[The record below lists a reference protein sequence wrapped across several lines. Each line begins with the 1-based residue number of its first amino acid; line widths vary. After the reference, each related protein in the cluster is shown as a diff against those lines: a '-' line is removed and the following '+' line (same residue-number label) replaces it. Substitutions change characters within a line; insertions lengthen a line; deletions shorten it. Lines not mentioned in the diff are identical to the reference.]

1 MSVDAKLVKTLR
13 ERTGAG
19 MMDCK
24 KALVEANGDLD
35 AAVDHLRKAGI
46 AKAAK
51 KSSRAANEGIIFSYI
66 HPGSKLGVLV
76 ELGCETDFVAKT
88 EGFNDLAAS
97 IAMQVA
103 ASNPLAVDESGVS
116 QDILD
121 KEKEIFMDQAKSSGK
136 PENVVEKIVEGKLN
150 KFIEDNCLVHQSFV
164 KNPDMTISQLVQEA
178 VAKLG
183 ENITINRFVRFALGE
198 QSNQNML
205 NQSIDSAKSKMEQTI
220 SFVKSEIGKIR
231 TGRANTEMF
240 NNILVNYYDNE
251 TPLNQVANIAALDAI
266 TISIQPFDK
275 TVIDDIEKAILE
287 SDLGFNPSNNGNSIM
302 ITFPPLSAERRQE
315 LVKVASKIIEDG
327 RISVR
332 NIRREIIQSAKRIED
347 EQNISE
353 DNMKT
358 FLDNIQEVTDSFITR
373 LNALQKE
380 KEVEILDK

>member
-1 MSVDAKLVKTLR
+1 
-13 ERTGAG
+13 
-19 MMDCK
+19 
-24 KALVEANGDLD
+24 
-35 AAVDHLRKAGI
+35 
-46 AKAAK
+46 
-51 KSSRAANEGIIFSYI
+51 
-66 HPGSKLGVLV
+66 
-76 ELGCETDFVAKT
+76 
-88 EGFNDLAAS
+88 
-97 IAMQVA
+97 
-103 ASNPLAVDESGVS
+103 
-116 QDILD
+116 
-121 KEKEIFMDQAKSSGK
+121 
-136 PENVVEKIVEGKLN
+136 
-150 KFIEDNCLVHQSFV
+150 
-164 KNPDMTISQLVQEA
+164 
-178 VAKLG
+178 
-183 ENITINRFVRFALGE
+183 
-198 QSNQNML
+198 ML

-275 TVIDDIEKAILE
+275 TVIDDIEKAIIE

-358 FLDNIQEVTDSFITR
+358 FLDDIQEVTDSFITR

-380 KEVEILDK
+380 KEIEILDK

>member
-1 MSVDAKLVKTLR
+1 
-13 ERTGAG
+13 
-19 MMDCK
+19 
-24 KALVEANGDLD
+24 
-35 AAVDHLRKAGI
+35 
-46 AKAAK
+46 
-51 KSSRAANEGIIFSYI
+51 
-66 HPGSKLGVLV
+66 
-76 ELGCETDFVAKT
+76 
-88 EGFNDLAAS
+88 
-97 IAMQVA
+97 
-103 ASNPLAVDESGVS
+103 
-116 QDILD
+116 
-121 KEKEIFMDQAKSSGK
+121 
-136 PENVVEKIVEGKLN
+136 
-150 KFIEDNCLVHQSFV
+150 
-164 KNPDMTISQLVQEA
+164 
-178 VAKLG
+178 
-183 ENITINRFVRFALGE
+183 
-198 QSNQNML
+198 ML

-275 TVIDDIEKAILE
+275 TVIDDIEKAILD

-315 LVKVASKIIEDG
+315 LVKVASKIIEEG

-358 FLDNIQEVTDSFITR
+358 FLDDIQEVTDSFITR

>member
-1 MSVDAKLVKTLR
+1 
-13 ERTGAG
+13 
-19 MMDCK
+19 
-24 KALVEANGDLD
+24 
-35 AAVDHLRKAGI
+35 
-46 AKAAK
+46 
-51 KSSRAANEGIIFSYI
+51 
-66 HPGSKLGVLV
+66 
-76 ELGCETDFVAKT
+76 
-88 EGFNDLAAS
+88 
-97 IAMQVA
+97 
-103 ASNPLAVDESGVS
+103 
-116 QDILD
+116 
-121 KEKEIFMDQAKSSGK
+121 
-136 PENVVEKIVEGKLN
+136 
-150 KFIEDNCLVHQSFV
+150 
-164 KNPDMTISQLVQEA
+164 
-178 VAKLG
+178 
-183 ENITINRFVRFALGE
+183 
-198 QSNQNML
+198 ML

-358 FLDNIQEVTDSFITR
+358 FLADIQEVTDTYIGR
-373 LNALQKE
+373 LNSLQKE
-380 KEVEILDK
+380 KEEEILDK

>member
-1 MSVDAKLVKTLR
+1 
-13 ERTGAG
+13 
-19 MMDCK
+19 
-24 KALVEANGDLD
+24 
-35 AAVDHLRKAGI
+35 
-46 AKAAK
+46 
-51 KSSRAANEGIIFSYI
+51 
-66 HPGSKLGVLV
+66 
-76 ELGCETDFVAKT
+76 
-88 EGFNDLAAS
+88 
-97 IAMQVA
+97 
-103 ASNPLAVDESGVS
+103 
-116 QDILD
+116 
-121 KEKEIFMDQAKSSGK
+121 
-136 PENVVEKIVEGKLN
+136 
-150 KFIEDNCLVHQSFV
+150 
-164 KNPDMTISQLVQEA
+164 
-178 VAKLG
+178 
-183 ENITINRFVRFALGE
+183 
-198 QSNQNML
+198 ML

-332 NIRREIIQSAKRIED
+332 NIRREIIQSAKRIEN

-358 FLDNIQEVTDSFITR
+358 FLDDIQEVTDSFITR

>member
-1 MSVDAKLVKTLR
+1 
-13 ERTGAG
+13 
-19 MMDCK
+19 
-24 KALVEANGDLD
+24 
-35 AAVDHLRKAGI
+35 
-46 AKAAK
+46 
-51 KSSRAANEGIIFSYI
+51 
-66 HPGSKLGVLV
+66 
-76 ELGCETDFVAKT
+76 
-88 EGFNDLAAS
+88 
-97 IAMQVA
+97 
-103 ASNPLAVDESGVS
+103 
-116 QDILD
+116 
-121 KEKEIFMDQAKSSGK
+121 
-136 PENVVEKIVEGKLN
+136 
-150 KFIEDNCLVHQSFV
+150 
-164 KNPDMTISQLVQEA
+164 
-178 VAKLG
+178 
-183 ENITINRFVRFALGE
+183 
-198 QSNQNML
+198 ML

-220 SFVKSEIGKIR
+220 SFVKSEISKIR

-358 FLDNIQEVTDSFITR
+358 FLDDIQEVTDTYISR

-380 KEVEILDK
+380 KETEILDK

>member
-1 MSVDAKLVKTLR
+1 
-13 ERTGAG
+13 
-19 MMDCK
+19 
-24 KALVEANGDLD
+24 
-35 AAVDHLRKAGI
+35 
-46 AKAAK
+46 
-51 KSSRAANEGIIFSYI
+51 
-66 HPGSKLGVLV
+66 
-76 ELGCETDFVAKT
+76 
-88 EGFNDLAAS
+88 
-97 IAMQVA
+97 
-103 ASNPLAVDESGVS
+103 
-116 QDILD
+116 
-121 KEKEIFMDQAKSSGK
+121 
-136 PENVVEKIVEGKLN
+136 
-150 KFIEDNCLVHQSFV
+150 
-164 KNPDMTISQLVQEA
+164 
-178 VAKLG
+178 
-183 ENITINRFVRFALGE
+183 
-198 QSNQNML
+198 ML

-358 FLDNIQEVTDSFITR
+358 FLDDIQEVTDSFIIR

-380 KEVEILDK
+380 KEVEIIDK

>member
-1 MSVDAKLVKTLR
+1 
-13 ERTGAG
+13 
-19 MMDCK
+19 
-24 KALVEANGDLD
+24 
-35 AAVDHLRKAGI
+35 
-46 AKAAK
+46 
-51 KSSRAANEGIIFSYI
+51 
-66 HPGSKLGVLV
+66 
-76 ELGCETDFVAKT
+76 
-88 EGFNDLAAS
+88 
-97 IAMQVA
+97 
-103 ASNPLAVDESGVS
+103 
-116 QDILD
+116 
-121 KEKEIFMDQAKSSGK
+121 
-136 PENVVEKIVEGKLN
+136 
-150 KFIEDNCLVHQSFV
+150 
-164 KNPDMTISQLVQEA
+164 
-178 VAKLG
+178 
-183 ENITINRFVRFALGE
+183 
-198 QSNQNML
+198 ML

-358 FLDNIQEVTDSFITR
+358 FLDDIQEVTDSFITK

>member
-1 MSVDAKLVKTLR
+1 
-13 ERTGAG
+13 
-19 MMDCK
+19 
-24 KALVEANGDLD
+24 
-35 AAVDHLRKAGI
+35 
-46 AKAAK
+46 
-51 KSSRAANEGIIFSYI
+51 
-66 HPGSKLGVLV
+66 
-76 ELGCETDFVAKT
+76 
-88 EGFNDLAAS
+88 
-97 IAMQVA
+97 
-103 ASNPLAVDESGVS
+103 
-116 QDILD
+116 
-121 KEKEIFMDQAKSSGK
+121 
-136 PENVVEKIVEGKLN
+136 
-150 KFIEDNCLVHQSFV
+150 
-164 KNPDMTISQLVQEA
+164 
-178 VAKLG
+178 
-183 ENITINRFVRFALGE
+183 
-198 QSNQNML
+198 ML

-315 LVKVASKIIEDG
+315 LVKLASKIIEDG

-358 FLDNIQEVTDSFITR
+358 FLDDIQEVTDSFITR

>member
-1 MSVDAKLVKTLR
+1 
-13 ERTGAG
+13 
-19 MMDCK
+19 
-24 KALVEANGDLD
+24 
-35 AAVDHLRKAGI
+35 
-46 AKAAK
+46 
-51 KSSRAANEGIIFSYI
+51 
-66 HPGSKLGVLV
+66 
-76 ELGCETDFVAKT
+76 
-88 EGFNDLAAS
+88 
-97 IAMQVA
+97 
-103 ASNPLAVDESGVS
+103 
-116 QDILD
+116 
-121 KEKEIFMDQAKSSGK
+121 
-136 PENVVEKIVEGKLN
+136 
-150 KFIEDNCLVHQSFV
+150 
-164 KNPDMTISQLVQEA
+164 
-178 VAKLG
+178 
-183 ENITINRFVRFALGE
+183 
-198 QSNQNML
+198 ML

-358 FLDNIQEVTDSFITR
+358 FLDDIQEVTDSFITR
-373 LNALQKE
+373 LNVLHKE
-380 KEVEILDK
+380 KEVEILDQ

>member
-1 MSVDAKLVKTLR
+1 
-13 ERTGAG
+13 
-19 MMDCK
+19 
-24 KALVEANGDLD
+24 
-35 AAVDHLRKAGI
+35 
-46 AKAAK
+46 
-51 KSSRAANEGIIFSYI
+51 
-66 HPGSKLGVLV
+66 
-76 ELGCETDFVAKT
+76 
-88 EGFNDLAAS
+88 
-97 IAMQVA
+97 
-103 ASNPLAVDESGVS
+103 
-116 QDILD
+116 
-121 KEKEIFMDQAKSSGK
+121 
-136 PENVVEKIVEGKLN
+136 
-150 KFIEDNCLVHQSFV
+150 
-164 KNPDMTISQLVQEA
+164 
-178 VAKLG
+178 
-183 ENITINRFVRFALGE
+183 
-198 QSNQNML
+198 ML

-220 SFVKSEIGKIR
+220 AFVKTEIGKIR

-358 FLDNIQEVTDSFITR
+358 FLDDIQEVTDSFIIR

>member
-1 MSVDAKLVKTLR
+1 
-13 ERTGAG
+13 
-19 MMDCK
+19 
-24 KALVEANGDLD
+24 
-35 AAVDHLRKAGI
+35 
-46 AKAAK
+46 
-51 KSSRAANEGIIFSYI
+51 
-66 HPGSKLGVLV
+66 
-76 ELGCETDFVAKT
+76 
-88 EGFNDLAAS
+88 
-97 IAMQVA
+97 
-103 ASNPLAVDESGVS
+103 
-116 QDILD
+116 
-121 KEKEIFMDQAKSSGK
+121 
-136 PENVVEKIVEGKLN
+136 
-150 KFIEDNCLVHQSFV
+150 
-164 KNPDMTISQLVQEA
+164 
-178 VAKLG
+178 
-183 ENITINRFVRFALGE
+183 
-198 QSNQNML
+198 ML

-231 TGRANTEMF
+231 TGRANTDMF

-251 TPLNQVANIAALDAI
+251 TPLNQVANISALDAI

-358 FLDNIQEVTDSFITR
+358 FLDDIQEVTDTYISR
-373 LNALQKE
+373 LNSLQKE
-380 KEVEILDK
+380 KEAEILDK

>member
-1 MSVDAKLVKTLR
+1 
-13 ERTGAG
+13 
-19 MMDCK
+19 
-24 KALVEANGDLD
+24 
-35 AAVDHLRKAGI
+35 
-46 AKAAK
+46 
-51 KSSRAANEGIIFSYI
+51 
-66 HPGSKLGVLV
+66 
-76 ELGCETDFVAKT
+76 
-88 EGFNDLAAS
+88 
-97 IAMQVA
+97 
-103 ASNPLAVDESGVS
+103 
-116 QDILD
+116 
-121 KEKEIFMDQAKSSGK
+121 
-136 PENVVEKIVEGKLN
+136 
-150 KFIEDNCLVHQSFV
+150 
-164 KNPDMTISQLVQEA
+164 
-178 VAKLG
+178 
-183 ENITINRFVRFALGE
+183 
-198 QSNQNML
+198 ML

-315 LVKVASKIIEDG
+315 LVKVASNIIEDG

-332 NIRREIIQSAKRIED
+332 NVRREIIQSAKRIED

-358 FLDNIQEVTDSFITR
+358 FLDDIQEVTDSFIAR
-373 LNALQKE
+373 LNSLQKE
-380 KEVEILDK
+380 KEIEILDK

>member
-1 MSVDAKLVKTLR
+1 
-13 ERTGAG
+13 
-19 MMDCK
+19 
-24 KALVEANGDLD
+24 
-35 AAVDHLRKAGI
+35 
-46 AKAAK
+46 
-51 KSSRAANEGIIFSYI
+51 
-66 HPGSKLGVLV
+66 
-76 ELGCETDFVAKT
+76 
-88 EGFNDLAAS
+88 
-97 IAMQVA
+97 
-103 ASNPLAVDESGVS
+103 
-116 QDILD
+116 
-121 KEKEIFMDQAKSSGK
+121 
-136 PENVVEKIVEGKLN
+136 
-150 KFIEDNCLVHQSFV
+150 
-164 KNPDMTISQLVQEA
+164 
-178 VAKLG
+178 
-183 ENITINRFVRFALGE
+183 
-198 QSNQNML
+198 ML

-315 LVKVASKIIEDG
+315 LVKVALKIIEDG

-358 FLDNIQEVTDSFITR
+358 FLDDIQEVTDSFITR

>member
-1 MSVDAKLVKTLR
+1 
-13 ERTGAG
+13 
-19 MMDCK
+19 
-24 KALVEANGDLD
+24 
-35 AAVDHLRKAGI
+35 
-46 AKAAK
+46 
-51 KSSRAANEGIIFSYI
+51 
-66 HPGSKLGVLV
+66 
-76 ELGCETDFVAKT
+76 
-88 EGFNDLAAS
+88 
-97 IAMQVA
+97 
-103 ASNPLAVDESGVS
+103 
-116 QDILD
+116 
-121 KEKEIFMDQAKSSGK
+121 
-136 PENVVEKIVEGKLN
+136 
-150 KFIEDNCLVHQSFV
+150 
-164 KNPDMTISQLVQEA
+164 
-178 VAKLG
+178 
-183 ENITINRFVRFALGE
+183 
-198 QSNQNML
+198 ML

-240 NNILVNYYDNE
+240 NNIIVNYYDNE

-358 FLDNIQEVTDSFITR
+358 FLDDIQEVTDSFITR
-373 LNALQKE
+373 LNTLQKE

>member
-1 MSVDAKLVKTLR
+1 
-13 ERTGAG
+13 
-19 MMDCK
+19 
-24 KALVEANGDLD
+24 
-35 AAVDHLRKAGI
+35 
-46 AKAAK
+46 
-51 KSSRAANEGIIFSYI
+51 
-66 HPGSKLGVLV
+66 
-76 ELGCETDFVAKT
+76 
-88 EGFNDLAAS
+88 
-97 IAMQVA
+97 
-103 ASNPLAVDESGVS
+103 
-116 QDILD
+116 
-121 KEKEIFMDQAKSSGK
+121 
-136 PENVVEKIVEGKLN
+136 
-150 KFIEDNCLVHQSFV
+150 
-164 KNPDMTISQLVQEA
+164 
-178 VAKLG
+178 
-183 ENITINRFVRFALGE
+183 
-198 QSNQNML
+198 ML

-220 SFVKSEIGKIR
+220 SFVRSEIGKIR

-358 FLDNIQEVTDSFITR
+358 FLDDIQEVTDTYISR
-373 LNALQKE
+373 LNSLQKE
-380 KEVEILDK
+380 KETEILDK

>member
-1 MSVDAKLVKTLR
+1 
-13 ERTGAG
+13 
-19 MMDCK
+19 
-24 KALVEANGDLD
+24 
-35 AAVDHLRKAGI
+35 
-46 AKAAK
+46 
-51 KSSRAANEGIIFSYI
+51 
-66 HPGSKLGVLV
+66 
-76 ELGCETDFVAKT
+76 
-88 EGFNDLAAS
+88 
-97 IAMQVA
+97 
-103 ASNPLAVDESGVS
+103 
-116 QDILD
+116 
-121 KEKEIFMDQAKSSGK
+121 
-136 PENVVEKIVEGKLN
+136 
-150 KFIEDNCLVHQSFV
+150 
-164 KNPDMTISQLVQEA
+164 
-178 VAKLG
+178 
-183 ENITINRFVRFALGE
+183 
-198 QSNQNML
+198 ML

-332 NIRREIIQSAKRIED
+332 NIRREFIQSAKRIED

-358 FLDNIQEVTDSFITR
+358 FLDDIQEVTDSFITR

>member
-1 MSVDAKLVKTLR
+1 
-13 ERTGAG
+13 
-19 MMDCK
+19 
-24 KALVEANGDLD
+24 
-35 AAVDHLRKAGI
+35 
-46 AKAAK
+46 
-51 KSSRAANEGIIFSYI
+51 
-66 HPGSKLGVLV
+66 
-76 ELGCETDFVAKT
+76 
-88 EGFNDLAAS
+88 
-97 IAMQVA
+97 
-103 ASNPLAVDESGVS
+103 
-116 QDILD
+116 
-121 KEKEIFMDQAKSSGK
+121 
-136 PENVVEKIVEGKLN
+136 
-150 KFIEDNCLVHQSFV
+150 
-164 KNPDMTISQLVQEA
+164 
-178 VAKLG
+178 
-183 ENITINRFVRFALGE
+183 
-198 QSNQNML
+198 ML

-302 ITFPPLSAERRQE
+302 ITFPPLSVERRQE

-358 FLDNIQEVTDSFITR
+358 FLDDIQEVTDTYISR
-373 LNALQKE
+373 LNSLQKE
-380 KEVEILDK
+380 KEAEILDK

>member
-1 MSVDAKLVKTLR
+1 
-13 ERTGAG
+13 
-19 MMDCK
+19 
-24 KALVEANGDLD
+24 
-35 AAVDHLRKAGI
+35 
-46 AKAAK
+46 
-51 KSSRAANEGIIFSYI
+51 
-66 HPGSKLGVLV
+66 
-76 ELGCETDFVAKT
+76 
-88 EGFNDLAAS
+88 
-97 IAMQVA
+97 
-103 ASNPLAVDESGVS
+103 
-116 QDILD
+116 
-121 KEKEIFMDQAKSSGK
+121 
-136 PENVVEKIVEGKLN
+136 
-150 KFIEDNCLVHQSFV
+150 
-164 KNPDMTISQLVQEA
+164 
-178 VAKLG
+178 
-183 ENITINRFVRFALGE
+183 
-198 QSNQNML
+198 ML

-358 FLDNIQEVTDSFITR
+358 FLDDIQEVTDSFITR
-373 LNALQKE
+373 LNAIQKE